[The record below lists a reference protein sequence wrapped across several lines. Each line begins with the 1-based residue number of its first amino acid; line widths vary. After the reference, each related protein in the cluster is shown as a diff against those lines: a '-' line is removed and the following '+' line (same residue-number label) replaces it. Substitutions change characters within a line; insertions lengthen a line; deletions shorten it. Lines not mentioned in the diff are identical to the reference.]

1 MDLLH
6 GLVDF
11 LRSHNTAK
19 QREIILWKYS
29 LLGEKVDMSDPMHAL
44 VKARKAIENG
54 MGDHTTRFYKGTR
67 VGWVLDPLL
76 NIQGNLI

>member
-1 MDLLH
+1 MVLDLLH

-19 QREIILWKYS
+19 QREIMLWKYS
-29 LLGEKVDMSDPMHAL
+29 LLGYKVDMTDPMHAL

-54 MGDHTTRFYKGTR
+54 RGYHTTSLPKGTK
-67 VGWVLDPLL
+67 VGWVLDPFT
-76 NIQGNLI
+76 